1 MLKRTFMLAAV
12 AATLS
17 MQAFAGHCPMD
28 AKAIDNA
35 LPRSNINEMQK
46 AEVQTL
52 RDEGMR
58 LHENGKHSE
67 SEKKM
72 ASAMRILLGSKLE

>member
-1 MLKRTFMLAAV
+1 MFKRTLMLAAV

-17 MQAFAGHCPMD
+17 MQAFAGHCPID

-35 LPRSNINEMQK
+35 LPRSDLNEMQK

-52 RDEGMR
+52 RDKGMR
-58 LHENGKHSE
+58 LHESGKHRE
-67 SEKKM
+67 SEKTM
-72 ASAMRILLGSKLE
+72 ARSMRMLLESRLE

>member
-1 MLKRTFMLAAV
+1 MFKPTLMLAAV
-12 AATLS
+12 TATLS
-17 MQAFAGHCPMD
+17 MQAFAGHCPVD

-35 LPRSNINEMQK
+35 LPRSNLNEMQK
-46 AEVQTL
+46 AEIQAL

-58 LHENGKHSE
+58 LHAGGDHRM

-72 ASAMRILLGSKLE
+72 ATAMRMLLDSSLE

>member
-1 MLKRTFMLAAV
+1 MLKRTLMLATV

-35 LPRSNINEMQK
+35 LPRSNLNEMEK
-46 AEVQTL
+46 AEIQAL

-58 LHENGKHSE
+58 LHESGDHRE

-72 ASAMRILLGSKLE
+72 ATAMRMLLGSSLE

>member
-1 MLKRTFMLAAV
+1 MFKRTLMLAAV

-17 MQAFAGHCPMD
+17 MQAFAGHCPID

-35 LPRSNINEMQK
+35 LPRSDLNEMQK

-52 RDEGMR
+52 RDKGMR
-58 LHENGKHSE
+58 LHESGKHRE
-67 SEKKM
+67 SEKTM
-72 ASAMRILLGSKLE
+72 ARAMRMLLESRLK

>member
-1 MLKRTFMLAAV
+1 MLKRTLMLAAV

-35 LPRSNINEMQK
+35 LPRSNLNEMEK
-46 AEVQTL
+46 AEIQAL

-58 LHENGKHSE
+58 LHENGDHRM

-72 ASAMRILLGSKLE
+72 ATAMRKLLDSSLE